1 MSVQG
6 LPSLASIFSSI
17 GSICLKLSQSQYDE
31 EALLACA
38 MAKADEKGYFSAA
51 SVRDSYTRIKG
62 KKVDIPYFSR
72 HLSAFCQP
80 ERGAALIRSGTAKS
94 YEYRF
99 SDPLVRP
106 YTMICGMADGL
117 IAPISKSDAP

>member
-38 MAKADEKGYFSAA
+38 MAKADEKGISAPHP
-51 SVRDSYTRIKG
+51 SETPTQG
-62 KKVDIPYFSR
+62 
-72 HLSAFCQP
+72 
-80 ERGAALIRSGTAKS
+80 
-94 YEYRF
+94 
-99 SDPLVRP
+99 
-106 YTMICGMADGL
+106 
-117 IAPISKSDAP
+117 